1 MESLA
6 HLLGSA
12 HDASGDPLHRREN
25 RGGRRERLHHRR
37 RPAVPHA
44 AARQDGHAAARPQP
58 RTGELH
64 APYDDHTVMRFKAA
78 FCDTTLL
85 PMKSGI

>member
-25 RGGRRERLHHRR
+25 RGGRRERLRRR

-44 AARQDGHAAARPQP
+44 AARQDGHATARPQP
-58 RTGELH
+58 RTGELL
-64 APYDDHTVMRFKAA
+64 APYDHTVMRFKAA